1 MEQGTDQKR
10 KKQIIIIF
18 ILLLL
23 IIAGWLLY
31 RHFSQETPEPVTLVS
46 GEFLPDGKDAQRI
59 SEEELS
65 ELAQTA
71 ADRSKFN
78 LMISPEATFDHRTLQ
93 GELMIKNPLENGHPI
108 NVEIRKKSNDELVYT
123 SGAIQPGYEIKEVT
137 LEQSLEKG
145 EHPSVAMFSLYDP
158 DTNQKKGQVAAGVT
172 LVIE

>member
-1 MEQGTDQKR
+1 MENASDKR
-10 KKQIIIIF
+10 KKQIIIILVL
-18 ILLLL
+18 LLLL
-23 IIAGWLLY
+23 IVGWLAY
-31 RHFSQETPEPVTLVS
+31 QHFFPEKPEPVTLVS

-59 SEEELS
+59 SEDELA

-78 LMISPEATFDHRTLQ
+78 LMISPEATFNHRTLQ

>member
-1 MEQGTDQKR
+1 
-10 KKQIIIIF
+10 
-18 ILLLL
+18 
-23 IIAGWLLY
+23 
-31 RHFSQETPEPVTLVS
+31 
-46 GEFLPDGKDAQRI
+46 
-59 SEEELS
+59 
-65 ELAQTA
+65 
-71 ADRSKFN
+71 
-78 LMISPEATFDHRTLQ
+78 MISPEATFNHRTLQ

-108 NVEIRKKSNDELVYT
+108 NVEIRKQSNDELVYT